1 MRLRAVNNGGR
12 KAIDSLCTPG
22 MGKSYRSIRLSLAVL
37 QVRWSTL
44 QKVEG
49 ENPMANDPIML
60 SAIVGACTSF
70 VLVVLFN
77 LVRESVHQRREA
89 ARKPEIWD

>member
-1 MRLRAVNNGGR
+1 MV
-12 KAIDSLCTPG
+12 
-22 MGKSYRSIRLSLAVL
+22 
-37 QVRWSTL
+37 
-44 QKVEG
+44 
-49 ENPMANDPIML
+49 NDPILL